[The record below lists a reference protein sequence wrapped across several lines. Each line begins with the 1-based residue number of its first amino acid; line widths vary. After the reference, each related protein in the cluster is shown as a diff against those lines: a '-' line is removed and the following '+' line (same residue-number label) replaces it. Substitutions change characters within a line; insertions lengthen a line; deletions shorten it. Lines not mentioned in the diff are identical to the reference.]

1 MIIETILNCKI
12 KMYVK
17 RINTAV
23 KGAAFVELYGMISL
37 SCFLFL
43 GGGGGE
49 ATSSSLYWRS
59 RREQEFLGRVFT

>member
-43 GGGGGE
+43 GEGGRQRAAVFIGGAE
-49 ATSSSLYWRS
+49 GS
-59 RREQEFLGRVFT
+59 RNF

>member
-37 SCFLFL
+37 SCFFFL
-43 GGGGGE
+43 GGGGE
-49 ATSSSLYWRS
+49 ATGSSLYWRS

>member
-23 KGAAFVELYGMISL
+23 TGAAFVELYGMISL

-43 GGGGGE
+43 GGGVERQRAAVFIGGAE
-49 ATSSSLYWRS
+49 GS
-59 RREQEFLGRVFT
+59 RNF